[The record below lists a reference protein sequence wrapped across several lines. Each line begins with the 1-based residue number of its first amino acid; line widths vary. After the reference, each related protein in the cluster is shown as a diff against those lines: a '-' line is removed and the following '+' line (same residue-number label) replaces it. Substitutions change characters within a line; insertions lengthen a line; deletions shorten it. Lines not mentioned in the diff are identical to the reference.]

1 MFARMPRDVIVIGED
16 ICYFCFA
23 RVGRAKK
30 ETVPKTDIVPNTD
43 IVRFRAID
51 AFPTSSRQRPDGA
64 I

>member
-1 MFARMPRDVIVIGED
+1 LFARMPRDAIVIGED

-30 ETVPKTDIVPNTD
+30 ETVPKADIVPKTD
-43 IVRFRAID
+43 IVRLRAMG